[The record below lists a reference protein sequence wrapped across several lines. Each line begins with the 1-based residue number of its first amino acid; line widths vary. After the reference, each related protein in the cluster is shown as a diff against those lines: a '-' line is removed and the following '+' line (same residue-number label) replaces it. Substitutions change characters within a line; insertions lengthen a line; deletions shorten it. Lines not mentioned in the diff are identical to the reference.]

1 MRATVGAAPRRDKLA
16 PVEPHD
22 PLADRPDDPHAALDA
37 LLDGE
42 ALSDDAIAGT
52 FRVVQRV
59 RGHRYSLDDLAT
71 AYEAARAVPEAQ
83 RVLDLGCGLG
93 SVLTMLA
100 WKLPAAR
107 LVGLEAQ
114 VISLALARRNV
125 LRNGLSLRVALV
137 HGDLRDDA
145 VLARAMSLGG
155 PFDLVTGTPPYM
167 PPGTAT
173 PSPDSQ
179 RAHAR
184 VELRGGVEDYA
195 QAVAE
200 VLAPG
205 GTALVCAD
213 ARTPERAIDGARRAG
228 LVCVAQRDVIPRE
241 GTKGA
246 LFSVF
251 TLRHADDARG
261 ADVMRIPPL
270 VVRDAGGARTEAA
283 HDLRRFFDLPVD
295 VMEPA
300 SP

>member
-1 MRATVGAAPRRDKLA
+1 M
-16 PVEPHD
+16 E
-22 PLADRPDDPHAALDA
+22 PDDDRADPYARFDA
-37 LLDGE
+37 LLEGE

-52 FRVVQRV
+52 FRVLQRV

-71 AYEAARAVPEAQ
+71 AYEAARAVPDAR

-100 WKLPAAR
+100 WKLPRAR

-114 VISLALARRNV
+114 EISLALVRRNIR
-125 LRNGLSLRVALV
+125 RNGLTPRVALV
-137 HGDLRDDA
+137 HGDLRDEG
-145 VLARAMSLGG
+145 VLDCARSLGG
-155 PFDLVTGTPPYM
+155 PFELVTGTPPYM

-173 PSPDSQ
+173 PSPDPQ

-184 VELRGGVEDYA
+184 VELRGGVEAYA
-195 QAVAE
+195 QAIAR

-228 LVCVAQRDVIPRE
+228 LVCVAQRDVIPRA

-251 TLRHADDARG
+251 TLRHAADAPD

-270 VVRDAGGARTEAA
+270 VVRDAHGARTETA
-283 HDLRRFFDLPVD
+283 HELRRFFDLPVD
-295 VMEPA
+295 EAEAP

>member
-1 MRATVGAAPRRDKLA
+1 MTSSP
-16 PVEPHD
+16 PVDPGEPND
-22 PLADRPDDPHAALDA
+22 PAHDDPYAELDA
-37 LLDGE
+37 LLEGE

-52 FRVVQRV
+52 YRVLQRV

-71 AYEAARAVPEAQ
+71 AYEAARAAPGAR

-100 WKLPAAR
+100 WKLPDAR
-107 LVGLEAQ
+107 LVGVEAQ
-114 VISLALARRNV
+114 AISLALVRRNV
-125 LRNGLSLRVALV
+125 RRNALTPRVALV
-137 HGDLRDDA
+137 HGDLRDAA
-145 VLARAMSLGG
+145 VLDRARALGG
-155 PFDLVTGTPPYM
+155 PFELVTGTPPYM

-195 QAVAE
+195 QAVAR

-205 GTALVCAD
+205 GTALLCAD
-213 ARTPERAIDGARRAG
+213 ARTPERATQGAQRAG
-228 LVCVAQRDVIPRE
+228 LVCVAQRDVIPRA

-251 TLRHADDARG
+251 TLRHAADAPG
-261 ADVMRIPPL
+261 SDVMRIPPL
-270 VVRDAGGARTEAA
+270 VVRDAHGARTEAA
-283 HDLRRFFDLPVD
+283 HALRRFFDLPVD
-295 VMEPA
+295 ESEPA

>member
-1 MRATVGAAPRRDKLA
+1 
-16 PVEPHD
+16 VEPDDDRAD
-22 PLADRPDDPHAALDA
+22 PYARFDA
-37 LLDGE
+37 LLEGE

-52 FRVVQRV
+52 FRVLQRV

-71 AYEAARAVPEAQ
+71 AYEAARAVPDAR

-100 WKLPAAR
+100 WKLPRAR

-114 VISLALARRNV
+114 EISLALVRRNIR
-125 LRNGLSLRVALV
+125 RNGLTPRVALV
-137 HGDLRDDA
+137 HGDLRDEG
-145 VLARAMSLGG
+145 VLDCARSLGG
-155 PFDLVTGTPPYM
+155 PFELVTGTPPYM

-173 PSPDSQ
+173 PSPDPQ

-184 VELRGGVEDYA
+184 VELRGGVEAYA
-195 QAVAE
+195 QAIAR

-228 LVCVAQRDVIPRE
+228 LVCVAQRDVIPRA

-251 TLRHADDARG
+251 TLRHAADAPD

-270 VVRDAGGARTEAA
+270 VVRDAHGARTETA
-283 HDLRRFFDLPVD
+283 HELRRFFDLPVD
-295 VMEPA
+295 EAEAP